1 MSWRS
6 RLANV
11 FRPNRLAIDLDDELA
26 FHVAE
31 RIDELVAAGLSPE
44 DARAEALRR
53 FGNYPLQRDRTR
65 DMDVIRPLESL
76 LSDLRYGARQ
86 LRVNPGFAT
95 VAILSLA
102 LGIGANTAIFQL
114 IDALR
119 LRSLPVERPWELATI
134 DTDQGFYSAGWYAG
148 RHTAFTYAQFKE
160 FQRQQRAFS
169 RLLAF
174 GTARFNLARS
184 GEAQYAQGLYVSAN
198 FLDVL
203 GVRPTLGS
211 GLGPEGDAPTCG
223 RAGALLSYAF
233 WERTYGGDPAA
244 VGRDIYLEGRMFP
257 IIGVTPP
264 SFFGLEPGRQFD
276 VALPICA
283 DALLSTDGKGRPARL
298 DAWWL
303 SLVGRLH
310 PGWTLERATAHLHQ
324 ISPAVF
330 RQTLPPEYRPA
341 ETAQYLKNRVKAI
354 DASAGLSTLREQ
366 YENPLWLLLAVTALV
381 LLIACANLAN
391 LLLARA
397 SARQREMAVRQAMGA
412 SRLRLAVQLTSESL
426 LLAALG
432 AALALVV
439 AQAISGLLVA
449 FLSDPDQPIVL
460 ALGLDWHVF
469 GFTALVALLT
479 CLLFGIGP
487 AIKAAGQAP
496 VTAMQGGRGTTGT
509 PERHRFRRALVVA
522 QVALSLVLLVGAL
535 LFGQTL
541 RNLLRIDP
549 GIAPEGV
556 LVAGVDARL
565 PRLAPEHRR
574 VVFDELQE
582 RIAAQ
587 PGVQSVAQVFL
598 SPFSGN
604 GWNDTVHGEGRDAST
619 EGKLSWFNR
628 VGPGY
633 FRTLKTAVLAGRDF
647 GRGDTADAPR
657 VAIVNEE
664 FARIFLGGRNPVGRT
679 FRVEAG
685 AGKPEPVYQIVGL
698 VKNTKYNGLR
708 EESRPIAFLPVAQD
722 EDYPDELTFLVRS
735 QAPLGTTMAGIRRVM
750 NDLQSGMLV
759 EFRVL
764 ELQVARSVQRE
775 RLMASV
781 SGAFGILAALLST
794 LGLYGVMSYM
804 VARRRNEIG
813 VRVALGASARDVIRL
828 VLSEA
833 GRLVVVGLV
842 IGAVSAF
849 VLARYAESLLF
860 GLKPGDAAT
869 LMFACLLLSMTAAVA
884 CLLPARRALKLD
896 PAAVLREE

>member
-1 MSWRS
+1 M
-6 RLANV
+6 

-31 RIDELVAAGLSPE
+31 RIDELVAAGMSPE

-65 DMDVIRPLESL
+65 DMDVIGWLESL

-86 LRVNPGFAT
+86 LRLNRGFAT

-114 IDALR
+114 INALR

-134 DTDQGFYSAGWYAG
+134 DTEQEFYSAGWYTG

-169 RLLAF
+169 GLLAF
-174 GTARFNLARS
+174 GTARFTLNRS
-184 GEAQYAQGLYVSAN
+184 GEAQHANGLYISAN

-203 GVRPTLGS
+203 GVRPTLG
-211 GLGPEGDAPTCG
+211 GGFGPEGDAPDCG
-223 RAGALLSYAF
+223 RAGALLSYPF
-233 WERTYGGDPAA
+233 WQRAYGGDPAA
-244 VGRDIYLEGRMFP
+244 VGRDIYLDGRMFP
-257 IIGVTPP
+257 IVGVTPP
-264 SFFGLEPGRQFD
+264 AFFGLEPGRQFD

-283 DALLSTDGKGRPARL
+283 DVLLSTDGKGRLARL

-310 PGWTLERATAHLHQ
+310 PGWSLDRASAHLRQ

-330 RQTLPPEYRPA
+330 RQTLPTVYRPPDA
-341 ETAQYLKNRVKAI
+341 GKYLKNRVKAI
-354 DASAGLSTLREQ
+354 DASAGLSALREE
-366 YENPLWLLLAVTALV
+366 YENPLWLLLAVTVLV

-412 SRLRLAVQLTSESL
+412 SRLRLVGQLASESL

-432 AALALVV
+432 AAFALAI
-439 AQAISGLLVA
+439 AQALSRLLVA

-460 ALGLDWHVF
+460 ALGIDGHVF
-469 GFTALVALLT
+469 WFTTLLALLT

-487 AIKAAGQAP
+487 AIKAASQAP

-509 PERHRFRRALVVA
+509 AERHRFRRALVVA

-556 LVAGVDARL
+556 LVAAVDARL
-565 PRLAPEHRR
+565 PRLPPEHRR
-574 VVFDELQE
+574 VVFDEMQE

-587 PGVQSVAQVFL
+587 PGVESVAQVFL

-604 GWNDTVHGEGRDAST
+604 GWNDTAHGEGSGAST
-619 EGKLSWFNR
+619 GGKLSWFNR
-628 VGPGY
+628 VGPGIS
-633 FRTLKTAVLAGRDF
+633 
-647 GRGDTADAPR
+647 AP
-657 VAIVNEE
+657 
-664 FARIFLGGRNPVGRT
+664 
-679 FRVEAG
+679 
-685 AGKPEPVYQIVGL
+685 
-698 VKNTKYNGLR
+698 
-708 EESRPIAFLPVAQD
+708 
-722 EDYPDELTFLVRS
+722 
-735 QAPLGTTMAGIRRVM
+735 
-750 NDLQSGMLV
+750 
-759 EFRVL
+759 
-764 ELQVARSVQRE
+764 
-775 RLMASV
+775 
-781 SGAFGILAALLST
+781 
-794 LGLYGVMSYM
+794 
-804 VARRRNEIG
+804 
-813 VRVALGASARDVIRL
+813 
-828 VLSEA
+828 
-833 GRLVVVGLV
+833 
-842 IGAVSAF
+842 
-849 VLARYAESLLF
+849 
-860 GLKPGDAAT
+860 
-869 LMFACLLLSMTAAVA
+869 
-884 CLLPARRALKLD
+884 
-896 PAAVLREE
+896 